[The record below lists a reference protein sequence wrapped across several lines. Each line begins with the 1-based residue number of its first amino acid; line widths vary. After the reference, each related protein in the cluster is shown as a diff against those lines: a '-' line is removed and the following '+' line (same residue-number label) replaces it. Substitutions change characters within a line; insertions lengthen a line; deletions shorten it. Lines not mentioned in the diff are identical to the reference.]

1 MWIAGIEIFIAL
13 ALVLPVLWVL
23 RQPKG
28 KKDDKPK

>member
-13 ALVLPVLWVL
+13 ALVLPILWVL
-23 RQPKG
+23 RKPQG